1 MLVGRSPRLYARGTL
16 EALERKRLVLHPP
29 PAEKRERNAAPTSIC
44 PGARGRPTQL
54 TLVTPLRRLAE
65 TRQSVKKSGEA
76 SQTLPKPKASPSAHQ
91 AQLAHERR
99 LEILRA
105 HSRQSPQEQSSFGS
119 LSSSD

>member
-65 TRQSVKKSGEA
+65 TRQSVKKAARHLRRYRSPRPR
-76 SQTLPKPKASPSAHQ
+76 LPLTKPSWRMSAGSRFSEHIR
-91 AQLAHERR
+91 ARA
-99 LEILRA
+99 LRNKV
-105 HSRQSPQEQSSFGS
+105 HSAR
-119 LSSSD
+119 